1 MKVILTSDVEGNDA
15 SLLLVLEVGEFVLI
29 PLESLSVDVRVA
41 GRSDVGELGVADKVV
56 ECADVEELEAEFVEI
71 RFPEL
76 EVEEI
81 PLGIEVSV
89 ELDRVLVDEGIKL
102 TLDSD
107 VIDWVGETV
116 SELYVDTVAVEPL
129 ELADSGLL
137 LSEDV
142 VAEADM
148 LDAAEEDVVKNSV
161 DESWF
166 ELEGVGAVDEGV
178 KDLLRVSVELKA
190 VEACDEVALSSLVGE
205 EKVDDRPLELWR
217 SLWVVAAIVW
227 LIEVDWESVLDVEPI
242 LVESR
247 ELVKVEEYIEL
258 DESTEAVFERLAD
271 DGEDKSELGTLE
283 LLVVE
288 ESELVAEPVK
298 IVEKSVGE
306 LDVPAIVLIVAV
318 LDTLS
323 VFEDSESDTGEVKG
337 TLAEDEPPLSIEL
350 EIVKDADVVVEDEK
364 GEEGLEL
371 SREIEDALKVV
382 LISVIIMKD

>member
-56 ECADVEELEAEFVEI
+56 ECADVEEPEAEFVEI